1 MNKYKRSSL
10 IKLKYMLY
18 AYFIF
23 NIQTFNGQSITE
35 HLKNNTRPSF
45 VKNNLLPIS
54 FIGFGILLNNSHIEK
69 QLQKTIRKKVGDDF
83 EFKVDNHLLY
93 IPIIQLYAGA
103 AAGLKTKN
111 NWFNQTKYLII
122 SNTLTG
128 LVTYGLKQSIQKL
141 RPSNTPHSFPSGH
154 TSIAFT
160 NATVLYCEY
169 IDSSPTMAYSGFGFS
184 SSTAILR
191 MVNNKH
197 WLSDVLTG
205 AGLGILITKLVY
217 HFEPLKNFN
226 PFKENENMILSPQI
240 TTDYYGLFFSL
251 KF

>member
-1 MNKYKRSSL
+1 MNKISSL

-23 NIQTFNGQSITE
+23 NIQTFNGQSMTKN
-35 HLKNNTRPSF
+35 LKNNNHRSF

-54 FIGFGILLNNSHIEK
+54 FIGFGLLLNNRVTEK
-69 QLQKTIRKKVGDDF
+69 ELQKTIRKKVGDDF
-83 EFKVDNHLLY
+83 EFKIDNHLLY
-93 IPIIQLYAGA
+93 TPIIQLYAGGV
-103 AAGLKTKN
+103 AGLKTKN

-122 SNTLTG
+122 SNTLTS
-128 LVTYGLKQSIQKL
+128 LVTYGLKQSIHKL

-154 TSIAFT
+154 TSFAFT

-169 IDSSPTMAYSGFGFS
+169 INSSPIMAYSGFGFA

-191 MVNNKH
+191 IVNNKH

-226 PFKENENMILSPQI
+226 PFKENENIILSPQI
-240 TTDYYGLFFSL
+240 SPDHYGLFFSL